1 MEAYNKKPRI
11 LFIITGL
18 PVLLISVVSMY
29 LYFPV
34 KHENAEYARLTNQG
48 ILLFILV
55 IFHFLGGWLS
65 LKWNIDYCIYKP
77 LAACI
82 CWNSWLLICLVWHTN
97 SIILQRNEMWSVW
110 SARLTCLVTF
120 LILWQ
125 ISVHWNLYKN
135 GQQNQ
140 EQQKQEQRKQD

>member
-1 MEAYNKKPRI
+1 MYYMLIPAFSF
-11 LFIITGL
+11 LFRPLITGL

-97 SIILQRNEMWSVW
+97 SIILQRNE
-110 SARLTCLVTF
+110 
-120 LILWQ
+120 ILWQ